1 MITKLTIYS
10 DYIAEVTM
18 KTKQDQQI
26 RVLRSDLE
34 MFNQSLRLPE
44 NVAISRIKVKPLSF
58 TQHIQ
63 NNPNDEFEL
72 ITTEKTYRGQICQ
85 ENDYLYI
92 SQDNITTKIG
102 LNQIGQLR
110 NISAEQ
116 YEVFQIKQ
124 SAEIQFLTNLTES
137 NLTCQLQNQL
147 ELHFQFANQFGF
159 PIDAVATF
167 INRPYQKFNVISDFG
182 FSTICTSE
190 NEALELATEFIKRQ
204 FKTEFFSNL
213 KLVRENQIIYVLIN
227 EANLSEL
234 QKQMQEMEFKVKL
247 DPYELQRTCL
257 IKIPIEKSQA
267 RVAMLVNNEC
277 SVFQCNLNK
286 LGAILNPVQIGS
298 RYHSG
303 LADHYVVTDK
313 VDTMKKVKTEITEQ
327 WSGSVNQQ
335 LYVDI
340 KINQTVQTVT
350 DAPTIL
356 LKLAKADETTDNLE
370 NCTVTKQSASQIC
383 LIHING
389 KSKFSCAFKQSYQLL
404 DFSEAGQ
411 FIQKVSDNKY
421 EININHDELVQPL
434 LKLLLKHLQSLSTAQ
449 LSEFIL
455 NIDFDP
461 KTTQITNKTIHTYLT
476 QLNLFDSIQQYQQ
489 LLKSMKQI
497 QSTIA
502 LTEDSIIKTKSD
514 QTRLVEQ
521 IKGVG
526 QNKFIL
532 KTSKVMDQFIKDL
545 RECELKIQI
554 LNQREAALKGR
565 AGLLQK
571 QIDEAQETVKLMV
584 Q

>member
-1 MITKLTIYS
+1 MNIYLIIIEIYS
-10 DYIAEVTM
+10 GE
-18 KTKQDQQI
+18 
-26 RVLRSDLE
+26 L
-34 MFNQSLRLPE
+34 N
-44 NVAISRIKVKPLSF
+44 IK
-58 TQHIQ
+58 
-63 NNPNDEFEL
+63 
-72 ITTEKTYRGQICQ
+72 R
-85 ENDYLYI
+85 
-92 SQDNITTKIG
+92 KI
-102 LNQIGQLR
+102 LGQLR

-124 SAEIQFLTNLTES
+124 SSEIQFLTNLTES

-182 FSTICTSE
+182 FCTICTSE
-190 NEALELATEFIKRQ
+190 NQALDLATEFIKRQ
-204 FKTEFFSNL
+204 FKTEFFTNL

-313 VDTMKKVKTEITEQ
+313 VDTMKKVKTEISEQ

-421 EININHDELVQPL
+421 EISINHDELVQPL